1 MDLLVRLYDLPQL
14 RERREP
20 TVDAA
25 VRRAFAAEKGIV
37 RRWIAQR
44 FGDAWASESEAAF
57 ARSPVACFVAVD
69 EHELLGFSCYD
80 STARGFF
87 GPIGVAESARRRGIG
102 RALTMATLQDMAAHG
117 YAYAVIGGAGAEE
130 FYRREFDA
138 VPIPGST
145 PGFYRGMLK
154 G

>member
-14 RERREP
+14 RERREL

-69 EHELLGFSCYD
+69 EHELVGFSCYD

>member
-14 RERREP
+14 RERREA
-20 TVDAA
+20 TADVA

-57 ARSPVACFVAVD
+57 ARSPVSCFVAVD
-69 EHELLGFSCYD
+69 EHELVGFSCYD

>member
-14 RERREP
+14 RERREA